1 MTREQQ
7 AARLFALADR
17 LEFADARGHLY
28 GLDVPAHVQERCER
42 LRDRATVL
50 VEASE

>member
-1 MTREQQ
+1 MTPEQR
-7 AARLFALADR
+7 AALLFVLADR
-17 LEFADARGHLY
+17 LEFADARGRLY

-42 LRDRATVL
+42 LRDRATAL